1 MKLPEPWW
9 ATLPRTNF
17 GSSRTEERLA
27 ALVLAGRKRATV
39 WDARHEN
46 PTAPGMQWV
55 VTVKE
60 RPVAVIET
68 VRVQQHS
75 FHSIDTAFAFEEGE
89 GDRTLAFWRSTHK
102 AYFRS
107 EGNFAP
113 DMMLW
118 SEHFR
123 LIEVLDPALAAA
135 ADTHVAAEQA
145 EGEAL
150 TASLQKIETRELP

>member
-1 MKLPEPWW
+1 MMPPEPWW
-9 ATLPRTNF
+9 AALPRTNF

-27 ALVLAGRKRATV
+27 ALIMAGRKRATV
-39 WDARHEN
+39 WDAKDEN

-68 VRVQQHS
+68 VRVQRRS
-75 FHSIDTAFAFEEGE
+75 FDSIDAAFAFEEGE
-89 GDRTLAFWRSTHK
+89 GDRTLAFWRATHESF
-102 AYFRS
+102 FRS
-107 EGNFAP
+107 EGDFAH

-123 LIEVLDPALAAA
+123 LVEVLDLVLAAV

-145 EGEAL
+145 EGEEL
-150 TASLQKIETRELP
+150 TSNLRKIKAREFP